1 MSCGIRSLG
10 QWRWYVS
17 VTERTVKTD
26 EVTPGQ
32 GGYVSGARVLAVGV
46 GATGLLTFVY
56 FSLSSHLLSAT
67 AYGQLSVLWAA
78 LFIVISVIYRPI
90 EQLLSRTIADRRARG
105 AHGNHPLRGP
115 MLIQLGFAL
124 AFLVVAIVLKP
135 EIEELF
141 GGSES
146 LYLIFVGATLAYAA
160 SYFARGYFAGHQWF
174 VLYGGLMLFESS
186 ARVCFPLA
194 VLVGITSGQDAIAL
208 GIFAAPLASLVVV
221 PWAIARHSRLDRDAP
236 VVEVSSVVGTGV
248 GFAGS
253 VAVIQLGE
261 QTLLNAGV
269 LVADSVAGAATAGAV
284 FSVLLITRAPLQLF
298 QSIQT
303 SLLPHLTGLEAT
315 EGGEEFSHAIKITV
329 RAIAVF
335 AGFSALLML
344 LIGPSLMQLFFG
356 DDTIFGRW
364 GLAAVAVGMGFHLA
378 AGTLNQAAL
387 ARGRARAAS
396 IIWMLVA
403 LGFVGWMF
411 VPLISSALLRAEL
424 GYPTATAILCA
435 LLYVLY
441 RQPPLADAELVPAR
455 RSVEDVIEGSG
466 GIILTEDR

>member
-1 MSCGIRSLG
+1 MASSE
-10 QWRWYVS
+10 
-17 VTERTVKTD
+17 TTD
-26 EVTPGQ
+26 SGAPPNE
-32 GGYVSGARVLAVGV
+32 GGYVHGARILAVGV
-46 GATGLLTFVY
+46 GATGLLTFLY

-67 AYGQLSVLWAA
+67 AYGELSVLWAA

-105 AHGNHPLRGP
+105 AEGNHPLRGP
-115 MLIQLGFAL
+115 ILIQTGFAL
-124 AFLVVAIVLKP
+124 VFLLVAIALRPQLKQ
-135 EIEELF
+135 LF

-174 VLYGGLMLFESS
+174 VLYGGLMLFESC

-194 VLVGITSGQDAIAL
+194 VLVGISSGQTAIAI
-208 GIFAAPLASLVVV
+208 GIFAAPLAVAGS
-221 PWAIARHSRLDRDAP
+221 
-236 VVEVSSVVGTGV
+236 GV
-248 GFAGS
+248 GFAGA
-253 VAVIQLGE
+253 VAAIQLGE

-303 SLLPHLTGLEAT
+303 TLLPHLTGLEAT
-315 EGGEEFSHAIKITV
+315 KGGEEFSHAIKITL
-329 RAIAVF
+329 RAIAIF
-335 AGFSALLML
+335 AGISALVML
-344 LIGPSLMQLFFG
+344 LAGPSLMELFFG
-356 DDTIFGRW
+356 DDTTFGRW

-387 ARGRARAAS
+387 ARGRATAAS
-396 IIWMLVA
+396 IIWLVIA
-403 LGFVGWMF
+403 LAFVAWMF
-411 VPLISSALLRAEL
+411 VPLVSSALLRAEL
-424 GYPTATAILCA
+424 GYPAATATLCA
-435 LLYVLY
+435 LLYILY
-441 RQPPLADAELVPAR
+441 RCAPGGDGDLVPAR

>member
-1 MSCGIRSLG
+1 VASSG
-10 QWRWYVS
+10 
-17 VTERTVKTD
+17 TTD
-26 EVTPGQ
+26 SGAPPNE
-32 GGYVSGARVLAVGV
+32 GGYVHGARILAVGV
-46 GATGLLTFVY
+46 GATGLLTFLY

-67 AYGQLSVLWAA
+67 AYGELSVLWAT

-105 AHGNHPLRGP
+105 AEGNHPLRGP
-115 MLIQLGFAL
+115 MLIQTSFAL
-124 AFLVVAIVLKP
+124 LFLIVAIALRPQIKQ
-135 EIEELF
+135 LF

-194 VLVGITSGQDAIAL
+194 VLVGISSGQTAIAI
-208 GIFAAPLASLVVV
+208 GIFAAPLASLLVV
-221 PWAIARHSRLDRDAP
+221 PWAVARHARLDHDAP
-236 VVEVSSVVGTGV
+236 ELELSSVAGSGV
-248 GFAGS
+248 GFAGA
-253 VAVIQLGE
+253 VAAIQLGE

-269 LVADSVAGAATAGAV
+269 LVADSVAGAATAGAI

-303 SLLPHLTGLEAT
+303 TLLPHLTGLEAT
-315 EGGEEFSHAIKITV
+315 KGGEEFSRAIKITI
-329 RAIAVF
+329 RAIAIF
-335 AGFSALLML
+335 AGISALVML
-344 LIGPSLMQLFFG
+344 LAGPSLMELFFG
-356 DDTIFGRW
+356 DDTTFGRW
-364 GLAAVAVGMGFHLA
+364 GLAAVAIGMGFHLA

-387 ARGRARAAS
+387 ARGRATAAS
-396 IIWMLVA
+396 VIWVLIALAFVA
-403 LGFVGWMF
+403 WMF
-411 VPLISSALLRAEL
+411 VPLVSSALLRAEL
-424 GYPTATAILCA
+424 GYPAATAMLCA
-435 LLYVLY
+435 LLYILY
-441 RQPPLADAELVPAR
+441 RRAPGAGGELVPAR

>member
-1 MSCGIRSLG
+1 MTKQATSVQTTGPAEG
-10 QWRWYVS
+10 DYV
-17 VTERTVKTD
+17 R
-26 EVTPGQ
+26 
-32 GGYVSGARVLAVGV
+32 GARVLAVGV
-46 GATGLLTFVY
+46 GATGLLTFLY

-105 AHGNHPLRGP
+105 AEGNHPLRGP

-124 AFLVVAIVLKP
+124 GFLVLAVALEPQIKQ
-135 EIEELF
+135 LF

-146 LYLIFVGATLAYAA
+146 LYLVFVGATLAYAA

-208 GIFAAPLASLVVV
+208 GIFAAPLASLIVV
-221 PWAIARHSRLDRDAP
+221 PWAIARHSRLDHDAP
-236 VVEVSSVVGTGV
+236 VVEVGSVVGSGV
-248 GFAGS
+248 GFAGA
-253 VAVIQLGE
+253 VALIQLGE

-303 SLLPHLTGLEAT
+303 TLLPHLTGLEAT
-315 EGGEEFSHAIKITV
+315 KGGEQFSQAIKITV
-329 RAIAVF
+329 RAIALF
-335 AGFSALLML
+335 AGISAVVML

-364 GLAAVAVGMGFHLA
+364 GLAAVAVGMGFHLV

-387 ARGRARAAS
+387 ARGRATAAS
-396 IIWMLVA
+396 VIWMLVA
-403 LGFVGWMF
+403 LAFVGWMF
-411 VPLISSALLRAEL
+411 VPLVSSALLRAEL
-424 GYPTATAILCA
+424 GYPAATSILCA
-435 LLYVLY
+435 LLYILY
-441 RQPPLADAELVPAR
+441 RQAPRADGELVPAR

>member
-1 MSCGIRSLG
+1 LC
-10 QWRWYVS
+10 VS
-17 VTERTVKTD
+17 VTDQSTAASAPAPENED
-26 EVTPGQ
+26 
-32 GGYVSGARVLAVGV
+32 YVRGARVLAVGV
-46 GATGLLTFVY
+46 GATGLLTFLY

-67 AYGQLSVLWAA
+67 DYGELSVLWAT

-105 AHGNHPLRGP
+105 AEGNHPLRGP

-124 AFLVVAIVLKP
+124 AFLAVALILRP
-135 EIEELF
+135 EIEDLF

-194 VLVGITSGQDAIAL
+194 VLVGISSGQEAIAL
-208 GIFAAPLASLVVV
+208 GIFAAPLASLLVV
-221 PWAIARHSRLDRDAP
+221 PWAIARHTRLDHEAP
-236 VVEVSSVVGTGV
+236 PAELSSIVGSGV
-248 GFAGS
+248 GFAGA

-269 LVADSVAGAATAGAV
+269 LVADSVAGAATAGAI

-303 SLLPHLTGLEAT
+303 TLLPHLTGLEAT
-315 EGGEEFSHAIKITV
+315 KGGEEFSHAIKITV

-335 AGFSALLML
+335 AGISALVML

-356 DDTIFGRW
+356 DDTTFGRW

-387 ARGRARAAS
+387 ARGRATAAS
-396 IIWMLVA
+396 IIWIVVA
-403 LGFVGWMF
+403 LAFVGWMF
-411 VPLISSALLRAEL
+411 VPLVSSALLRAEL

-441 RQPPLADAELVPAR
+441 RQAPRADGELVPAR

>member
-1 MSCGIRSLG
+1 VASSE
-10 QWRWYVS
+10 
-17 VTERTVKTD
+17 TTD
-26 EVTPGQ
+26 SGAPPKE
-32 GGYVSGARVLAVGV
+32 GGYVHGARILAVGV
-46 GATGLLTFVY
+46 GATGLLTFLY

-67 AYGQLSVLWAA
+67 AYGELSVLWAA

-105 AHGNHPLRGP
+105 AEGNHPLRGP
-115 MLIQLGFAL
+115 ILIQTGFAL
-124 AFLVVAIVLKP
+124 FFLLVAIALRPQLKQ
-135 EIEELF
+135 LF

-194 VLVGITSGQDAIAL
+194 VLVGISSGQTAIAI
-208 GIFAAPLASLVVV
+208 GIFAAPLASLLVV
-221 PWAIARHSRLDRDAP
+221 PWAVARHARLDNDAP
-236 VVEVSSVVGTGV
+236 DPELSSVAGSGV
-248 GFAGS
+248 GFAGA
-253 VAVIQLGE
+253 VAAIQLGE

-303 SLLPHLTGLEAT
+303 TLLPHLTGLEAT
-315 EGGEEFSHAIKITV
+315 KGGEEFSHAIKITL
-329 RAIAVF
+329 RAIAIF
-335 AGFSALLML
+335 AGISALVML
-344 LIGPSLMQLFFG
+344 LAGPSLMELFFG
-356 DDTIFGRW
+356 DDTTFGRW

-387 ARGRARAAS
+387 ARGRATAAS
-396 IIWMLVA
+396 VIWLVIA
-403 LGFVGWMF
+403 LAFVAWMF
-411 VPLISSALLRAEL
+411 VPLVSSALLRAEL
-424 GYPTATAILCA
+424 GYPAATATLCA
-435 LLYVLY
+435 LLYILY
-441 RQPPLADAELVPAR
+441 RRAPSADGDLVPAR

>member
-1 MSCGIRSLG
+1 MSGHSREAESSSQG
-10 QWRWYVS
+10 QQQYV
-17 VTERTVKTD
+17 R
-26 EVTPGQ
+26 
-32 GGYVSGARVLAVGV
+32 GARVLAIGV

-56 FSLSSHLLSAT
+56 FALSSHLLSASD
-67 AYGQLSVLWAA
+67 YGELTVLWAA

-90 EQLLSRTIADRRARG
+90 EQLLSRSIADRRARG
-105 AHGNHPLRGP
+105 AAGNHPLRGP
-115 MLIQLGFAL
+115 ILIQFGFAL
-124 AFLVVAIVLKP
+124 AFLAVALALRPQIKS
-135 EIEELF
+135 LF
-141 GGSES
+141 GGSEA
-146 LYLIFVGATLAYAA
+146 LYLVFVGATLAYAA

-194 VLVGITSGQDAIAL
+194 VVVGISSGQDAIAL
-208 GIFAAPLASLVVV
+208 GIFAAPLASLLVV
-221 PWAIARHSRLDRDAP
+221 PWAIARHTRLDHDAP
-236 VVEVSSVVGTGV
+236 AVEVSSIVGTGV
-248 GFAGS
+248 GFAGA

-269 LVADSVAGAATAGAV
+269 LVADSVAGPATAGAV

-303 SLLPHLTGLEAT
+303 TLLPHLTGLEAT
-315 EGGEEFSHAIKITV
+315 KGGEEFSHAIKITV
-329 RAIAVF
+329 RAIAIF
-335 AGFSALLML
+335 AGVSALVLL

-356 DDTIFGRW
+356 DDTTFGRW

-387 ARGRARAAS
+387 ARGRATAAG

-403 LGFVGWMF
+403 LAFVGWMF
-411 VPLISSALLRAEL
+411 VPLVSSALLRAEL
-424 GYPTATAILCA
+424 GYPAATAILCA
-435 LLYVLY
+435 LLYILY
-441 RQPPLADAELVPAR
+441 RQAPRADGDLVPAR